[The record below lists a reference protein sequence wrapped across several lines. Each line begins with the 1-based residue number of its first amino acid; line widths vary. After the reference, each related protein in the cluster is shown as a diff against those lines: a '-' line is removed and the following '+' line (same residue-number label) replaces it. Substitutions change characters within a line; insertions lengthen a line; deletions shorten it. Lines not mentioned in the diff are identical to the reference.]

1 MSTKEEPSFLTAL
14 NELATQV
21 ARGKPIPETP
31 PQYLCAQEIRLCK
44 PVFQHR
50 QPLDHVSQTHI
61 RELAKAPQRGK
72 DLDPVTAWWDGKGWA
87 CIDGHHRIAAYQLA
101 GKGHH
106 AVPVEVFSGP
116 LEAAIARAAE
126 GNTRDK
132 LVMSI
137 REKTETAWR
146 LTLAETSFSKAKV
159 AELSGA
165 SVRTVATMREVRAKL
180 VQQHPD
186 RDPSEL
192 SWHRARMLA
201 QGQEVEEINWDDRI
215 EKEAQQFANLL
226 AKHLGKRGH
235 QRREAFARALEIYD
249 AGLPEFL
256 REHWTLNEED
266 DDEIDIND

>member
-21 ARGKPIPETP
+21 AQGKPVPETL
-31 PQYLCAQEIRLCK
+31 PQYLCPEEIRLCK

-50 QPLDHVSQTHI
+50 QPLDHVSQAHI
-61 RELAKAPQRGK
+61 RELAKTPQRGK
-72 DLDPVTAWWDGKGWA
+72 DLDPITVWWDGKWWA
-87 CIDGHHRIAAYQLA
+87 CIDGHHRLAAYQLA

-106 AVPVEVFSGP
+106 AIPVEVFSGP

-132 LVMSI
+132 LPMSS

-165 SVRTVATMREVRAKL
+165 SARTVATMREVRAKL
-180 VQQHPD
+180 IQLHPE
-186 RDPSEL
+186 RDLSEL
-192 SWHRARMLA
+192 GWNRARMLA
-201 QGQEVEEINWDDRI
+201 KGEEAEEINWDDRI
-215 EKEAQQFANLL
+215 EQEAREFANLL

-249 AGLPEFL
+249 DGLPAFL
-256 REHWTLNEED
+256 RGHWATD
-266 DDEIDIND
+266 DDEEIDIDD

>member
-21 ARGKPIPETP
+21 AQGKPVPETP
-31 PQYLCAQEIRLCK
+31 PQYLTPEEIRLCI

-50 QPLDHVSQTHI
+50 QPLKHVSEAHI
-61 RELAKAPQRGK
+61 KELAKAPQHGK
-72 DLDPVTAWWDGKGWA
+72 DLAPITVWWDGKWWA
-87 CIDGHHRIAAYQLA
+87 CIDGHHRIAAYRSA

-116 LEAAIARAAE
+116 LEAAVARAAE

-132 LVMSI
+132 LTMSS

-165 SVRTVATMREVRAKL
+165 SARTVATMREVRAKL
-180 VQQHPD
+180 AQLHPD

-201 QGQEVEEINWDDRI
+201 QGQDVEEINWDDRI
-215 EKEAQQFANLL
+215 EKEAQQFANIL

-249 AGLPEFL
+249 AGLPDFL
-256 REHWTLNEED
+256 REHWTLSEE
-266 DDEIDIND
+266 DDEIDIDD

>member
-1 MSTKEEPSFLTAL
+1 MSTREEPSFLTAL

-21 ARGKPIPETP
+21 ARGKPVPETP
-31 PQYLCAQEIRLCK
+31 PQYLSPQEIRLCT

-72 DLDPVTAWWDGKGWA
+72 DLDPITVWWDGKWWA
-87 CIDGHHRIAAYQLA
+87 CIDGHHRIAAYKLA

-116 LEAAIARAAE
+116 LEAAVARAAE

-132 LVMSI
+132 LAMSS

-159 AELSGA
+159 AELTGA
-165 SVRTVATMREVRAKL
+165 STRTVATMREVRAKL
-180 VQQHPD
+180 TQQHPE
-186 RDPSEL
+186 RDLSEL
-192 SWHRARMLA
+192 NWHGARLLA
-201 QGQEVEEINWDDRI
+201 KGEEAEVINWDDRI
-215 EKEAQQFANLL
+215 EQEAREFANLL

-235 QRREAFARALEIYD
+235 QRRDAFARALEIYD
-249 AGLPEFL
+249 DGLPDFL
-256 REHWTLNEED
+256 REHWATD
-266 DDEIDIND
+266 DDEEIDIDD